1 MLNELLSLERGLAG
15 AGFDVA
21 PRHADVAAPGRTAAL
36 QVRLDTVGLP
46 VELAALDA
54 DLVARLWTLRNGK
67 HNSFPYVQL
76 KRPLL
81 SDVTDADGWKEIAAS
96 EKRRLLHTWIGE
108 HPADTAQPPFGTG
121 LRESLVRRRAALS
134 TLGGREAAVPAVID
148 RVLGV
153 DGDEDA
159 ESDAEAWITSLPG
172 EITGDL
178 GYQPVVVDGVPS
190 DPAGDCSSPVP
201 LPASFTPACLT
212 HDLGYDLLRVADAT
226 GEAIPT
232 GVRPALDR
240 QLASRMAGSCTE
252 SGLRGVGC
260 RAMAGVAD
268 AAVTANSWRQNDG
281 APVKETWPW
290 S

>member
-1 MLNELLSLERGLAG
+1 MTRLSARTLLTRPRYLLTSR
-15 AGFDVA
+15 VA
-21 PRHADVAAPGRTAAL
+21 VALVFALGGSTAAASPVDPAPGENTADVVDAAPALPGSAVAAA
-36 QVRLDTVGLP
+36 QD
-46 VELAALDA
+46 LAA
-54 DLVARLWTLRNGK
+54 V
-67 HNSFPYVQL
+67 
-76 KRPLL
+76 
-81 SDVTDADGWKEIAAS
+81 
-96 EKRRLLHTWIGE
+96 
-108 HPADTAQPPFGTG
+108 
-121 LRESLVRRRAALS
+121 
-134 TLGGREAAVPAVID
+134 
-148 RVLGV
+148 GV

-172 EITGDL
+172 EITGAL